1 MDTID
6 LRSDTVTWPTAAMRH
21 AMATATVGDDV
32 YGEDPTVNRLEALA
46 AERFGKEAGL
56 FVTSGTMGNV
66 ASILAHCGRGEEV
79 IAGRS
84 SHIFVNEAGNPA
96 TLGGVHTWPLEVQ
109 KDGTLG
115 LADIEAV
122 IRADDPHYPQT
133 RLVSIENTQNSAGGQ
148 PLSVEYTDAVGELCR
163 RHNLKFHI
171 DGARIFNAAVALDV
185 PVSRLTQAADSVTF
199 CLSKGLCAPVGS
211 LIVGSHD
218 FIYRARRIR
227 KVLGGG
233 LRQAG
238 ILAAAGIIALEE
250 MTERLHEDHANAC
263 LLAEGLAS
271 IPAITL
277 DVAWVKTN
285 IIYFELNE
293 AAPISASALKAALAA
308 DGIIIGNAY
317 GGRKLRFVT
326 HYWIKTAHVEQVVRR
341 MRELLA

>member
-6 LRSDTVTWPTAAMRH
+6 LRSDTVTWPTDAMRH
-21 AMATATVGDDV
+21 AMATASVGDDV
-32 YGEDPTVNRLEALA
+32 YGEDPTVNHLEALA
-46 AERFGKEAGL
+46 AKRFGKEAAL

-66 ASILAHCGRGEEV
+66 ASILVHCGRGEEI

-84 SHIFVNEAGNPA
+84 SHVFENEAGNPA
-96 TLGGVHTWPLEVQ
+96 TLGGVHTWPIEVQ
-109 KDGTLG
+109 ADGTLT
-115 LADIEAV
+115 LSDIEGV

-133 RLVSIENTQNSAGGQ
+133 RLVCLENTQNSAGGQ
-148 PLSVEYTDAVGELCR
+148 PLSVAYTDAVGQLCR
-163 RHNLKFHI
+163 WHDLKLHI
-171 DGARIFNAAVALDV
+171 DGARIFNAATALGVGVD
-185 PVSRLTQAADSVTF
+185 RLTQAADSVTF

-211 LIVGSHD
+211 IIVGSHD

-227 KVLGGG
+227 KVLGGA

-277 DVAWVKTN
+277 DASKVKTN
-285 IIYFELNE
+285 IIYFELND
-293 AAPISASALKAALAA
+293 AAPISADDLSVALAA
-308 DGIIIGNAY
+308 EGIVIGSAY

-326 HYWIKTAHVEQVVRR
+326 HYWIKTAHVERVVQRI
-341 MRELLA
+341 RELLA